1 MRGEVWTVAGPGYA
15 SKPRPAVVVQSD
27 GTDSFESTIVCLL
40 TTDGSIRC
48 DTRVA
53 VSPDEQNGLKK
64 PCFVMAD
71 KIVTMR
77 KSSLGKKLGEL
88 SCDDMGKV
96 DEALRAALGI

>member
-1 MRGEVWTVAGPGYA
+1 M
-15 SKPRPAVVVQSD
+15 VVQGD
-27 GTDSFESTIVCLL
+27 GTGSFGSTMVCLL
-40 TTDGSIRC
+40 TTDGSIGC

-53 VSPDEQNGLKK
+53 VSPDEQNGLKE

-88 SCDDMGKV
+88 SSDDMGKV

>member
-1 MRGEVWTVAGPGYA
+1 M
-15 SKPRPAVVVQSD
+15 VVQSD
-27 GTDSFESTIVCLL
+27 GTGSFESTIVCLL
-40 TTDGSIRC
+40 TTDGSIQC

-96 DEALRAALGI
+96 DEALRAALEI